1 MRQPRSRAAIVTWPE
16 PTPLSSKHLKAAST
30 AVVAA
35 VIAAGGEGG
44 GRQVERTGGMWQGG
58 EAAARRDSID
68 ERGRGGAKRCGSM
81 ASAALT
87 LSGVTPL
94 TCRPMI
100 VTNSAQ
106 GRRACVRGRTPV
118 SHPAHRAVKVD
129 LAIAIL
135 VDLGDHRV

>member
-1 MRQPRSRAAIVTWPE
+1 M
-16 PTPLSSKHLKAAST
+16 
-30 AVVAA
+30 
-35 VIAAGGEGG
+35 
-44 GRQVERTGGMWQGG
+44 ERTGGMWQGG

-81 ASAALT
+81 ASALT

-106 GRRACVRGRTPV
+106 GRGACVRGRTPV
-118 SHPAHRAVKVD
+118 SHPARRAVKVD